1 MESVSLI
8 STMISKITTITKGQ
22 PVYFQIILSI
32 LVAFGIWAYYKV
44 GVSKNKPL
52 DSINIKL
59 DKIGKDTDRNTEV
72 IVELTTVIE
81 TNRDIQATLHNYD
94 YKLSALAN
102 RKLQLVSNTVVK
114 KFLSNKS
121 QEIIS
126 LHNSMQQRG
135 VDVKHLEYWLNL
147 IDGKTQEYI
156 IKAIDMVGFKW
167 SSDFNRHHKERT
179 EQFQDELKFLYEDIE
194 NNKIYRLYADFANF
208 IDDTISHAVAIEYAE
223 RKINAKRY

>member
-1 MESVSLI
+1 METVSLV
-8 STMISKITTITKGQ
+8 STMINKITAITKGQ
-22 PVYFQIILSI
+22 PVYFQVILSLLI
-32 LVAFGIWAYYKV
+32 AFAIWSYYKV
-44 GVSKNKPL
+44 GISKNKPL

-59 DKIGKDTDRNTEV
+59 DKIGKDTDRNTKV

-81 TNRDIQATLHNYD
+81 TNRDVEATLQNYD
-94 YKLSALAN
+94 YKLSTLAS
-102 RKLQLVSNTVVK
+102 RKLQLVTNTIVK

-121 QEIIS
+121 QEIIL
-126 LHNSMQQRG
+126 LHNNMQQKG
-135 VDVKHLEYWLNL
+135 IDVKHLEYWTNL

-167 SSDFNRHHKERT
+167 SSEFNKPHKDRT
-179 EQFQDELKFLYEDIE
+179 EQLQVDLKFLYEDTE
-194 NNKIYRLYADFANF
+194 NNKIYRLYAHFANF